1 MHQRIQNRQRWMIA
15 IIAVLILA
23 AAAGC
28 GFLPGA
34 NQTGGEETPA
44 EKPSGVLPTETA
56 AAPTATENGEPA
68 GEVTEAEPIE
78 EASPPPL
85 EAKPTARVGL
95 QGTDPGTVTLASG
108 DIQLVEFFAFW

>member
-1 MHQRIQNRQRWMIA
+1 MDQEKQSRLSS
-15 IIAVLILA
+15 IIALLVVLILA

-28 GFLPGA
+28 RVLPGA
-34 NQTGGEETPA
+34 NSGDGEEPA
-44 EKPSGVLPTETA
+44 AAIPSEELPTE
-56 AAPTATENGEPA
+56 APAVTEEKESA

-78 EASPPPL
+78 ETYPPPG
-85 EAKPTARVGL
+85 EANRTARVGL